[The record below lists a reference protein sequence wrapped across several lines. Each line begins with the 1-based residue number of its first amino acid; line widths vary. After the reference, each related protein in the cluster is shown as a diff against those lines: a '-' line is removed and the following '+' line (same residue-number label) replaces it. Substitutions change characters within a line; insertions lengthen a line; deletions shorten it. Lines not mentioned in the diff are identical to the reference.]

1 MNETQTNGTTLRN
14 AGVQRNY
21 KDTVFRM
28 LFREKKNL
36 LSLYNALN
44 GTNYTDVDD
53 LEITTL
59 ENAVYMNYKNDISF
73 VFDFELLL
81 YEHQSTCNPNM
92 PLRDLLYVS
101 RVLQNRIRNE
111 NLYSKSLVRI
121 PAPRFVV
128 FYNGTD
134 VQPEQQTLCLSD
146 AFEKRQEEPSLELSV
161 TVYNINPGY
170 NRELLEACRL
180 LREYAQYVEHVR
192 SYTEELPLSE
202 AVEKAVDDC
211 IRNGILNEFLSR
223 NRAEAIEVSIFE
235 YDEEKHMR
243 SERKEWR
250 EIGREEGRSEGREEG
265 RAEGLKE
272 GHAEGLKEGRAKGL
286 KEGHAEG
293 HKAGQAEGLK
303 KGYAEGLKASF
314 DMLKTLM
321 DEGNTEEI
329 KRALSDSDYQEQLC
343 QKYFSEHE

>member
-1 MNETQTNGTTLRN
+1 MNETRTNGTTLRN

-21 KDTVFRM
+21 KDT
-28 LFREKKNL
+28 
-36 LSLYNALN
+36 
-44 GTNYTDVDD
+44 
-53 LEITTL
+53 
-59 ENAVYMNYKNDISF
+59 

-272 GHAEGLKEGRAKGL
+272 GHAEGLKEGHAEGL

-321 DEGNTEEI
+321 EEGNTEEI

>member
-1 MNETQTNGTTLRN
+1 MNETRTNGTTLRD

-28 LFREKKNL
+28 LFREKENL

-134 VQPEQQTLCLSD
+134 FQPEQQTLCLSD

-161 TVYNINPGY
+161 TVYNINPGH

-192 SYTEELPLSE
+192 SFTEELPLSE

-211 IRNGILNEFLSR
+211 IRNGILTEFLSR

-250 EIGREEGRSEGREEG
+250 EIGRKEGRSEG

-272 GHAEGLKEGRAKGL
+272 GRSEGRAEGLKE
-286 KEGHAEG
+286 
-293 HKAGQAEGLK
+293 GQAEGLK

>member
-1 MNETQTNGTTLRN
+1 MNETRTNGTTLRN

-170 NRELLEACRL
+170 NRELLDACRL

-250 EIGREEGRSEGREEG
+250 EIGREEGRSEGR
-265 RAEGLKE
+265 AEGLKE
-272 GHAEGLKEGRAKGL
+272 GHAEGL

-321 DEGNTEEI
+321 DEGNTEEL

>member
-1 MNETQTNGTTLRN
+1 
-14 AGVQRNY
+14 
-21 KDTVFRM
+21 
-28 LFREKKNL
+28 
-36 LSLYNALN
+36 
-44 GTNYTDVDD
+44 
-53 LEITTL
+53 
-59 ENAVYMNYKNDISF
+59 
-73 VFDFELLL
+73 
-81 YEHQSTCNPNM
+81 M

-134 VQPEQQTLCLSD
+134 FQPEQQTLCLSD

-250 EIGREEGRSEGREEG
+250 EIGREEGR
-265 RAEGLKE
+265 AEGLKE
-272 GHAEGLKEGRAKGL
+272 GHAEGLKEGHAEGL

-321 DEGNTEEI
+321 DEGNTEEL